1 MKVTIRCGKCG
12 WTFGPEITE
21 VNRDYH
27 VPDCPN
33 CSKLTFG
40 PLTEEI
46 VMDALYTCWVG
57 HEPPSGGINRA
68 DAEHNYRPQ
77 ARFVLRL
84 LELARGGG
92 MALNYDSDSIF
103 LESSRMAWRQR
114 LLDLAHQ
121 AL

>member
-1 MKVTIRCGKCG
+1 VKVTIRCGKCG

-33 CSKLTFG
+33 CSKITCG
-40 PLTEEI
+40 PLTEEM

-57 HEPPSGGINRA
+57 QEPPSGGINRA

-84 LELARGGG
+84 LQLVCDDDPAFSGNPNPYGS
-92 MALNYDSDSIF
+92 Y
-103 LESSRMAWRQR
+103 WRQR